1 MEYAKSLRCALRPQT
16 LFASASP
23 VLIVVSLLHQSHSVS
38 FLQLDALA
46 LLACALLSQSIG
58 NLSVVYPNFQRAL
71 QPRKEEVPDTKIVLN
86 LLTLTQIRCWS
97 YLFYGLQLTFLGV
110 THVTCDKSVKVTAGM
125 ALLVTLC
132 LLYCQR
138 GDKPLPM
145 VGLREVLLAWAIGPV
160 AMGSTAIYLV
170 NEVPWAVVLY
180 TYIVMLFAWAF
191 LLLESARNAPF
202 VRRIG
207 HSEASLALRLGFQ
220 LTFQVFLL
228 SIALFYGCLLV
239 TGIAMGHLGNVLL
252 LVSIAKLKNISE
264 DFRLERLNYLPDQF
278 AKLAAFLGFGLIV
291 SILSSF
297 T

>member
-1 MEYAKSLRCALRPQT
+1 
-16 LFASASP
+16 
-23 VLIVVSLLHQSHSVS
+23 
-38 FLQLDALA
+38 
-46 LLACALLSQSIG
+46 
-58 NLSVVYPNFQRAL
+58 
-71 QPRKEEVPDTKIVLN
+71 
-86 LLTLTQIRCWS
+86 
-97 YLFYGLQLTFLGV
+97 
-110 THVTCDKSVKVTAGM
+110 
-125 ALLVTLC
+125 
-132 LLYCQR
+132 
-138 GDKPLPM
+138 
-145 VGLREVLLAWAIGPV
+145 
-160 AMGSTAIYLV
+160 MGSTAIYLV

-191 LLLESARNAPF
+191 LLLESARDAPF

-264 DFRLERLNYLPDQF
+264 DFRLERLNYLPGQF